1 MNDLPQC
8 IRYEVI
14 KIGFKKEY
22 GGHKSNVIDL
32 SREENIDLAFKSP
45 PWQNNSLQID
55 VITKLA
61 KFIHLYQ

>member
-1 MNDLPQC
+1 MLYLCLQ
-8 IRYEVI
+8 V
-14 KIGFKKEY
+14 
-22 GGHKSNVIDL
+22 HVIDL

>member
-14 KIGFKKEY
+14 KKGFKKEY

-32 SREENIDLAFKSP
+32 SRELS
-45 PWQNNSLQID
+45 
-55 VITKLA
+55 
-61 KFIHLYQ
+61 H